1 MYLKKSYFRRAVKAI
16 TKKISILAIEYAE
29 SKKTKERLITLKT
42 QETTIL
48 HLLISDKTPIE
59 TIDLLEIVIDKVRDK
74 LIETKEEYLKQ
85 LRAINE
91 FI

>member
-1 MYLKKSYFRRAVKAI
+1 MYKKNSYFRKAVKAI
-16 TKKISILAIEYAE
+16 TKKISTLAIEYAE
-29 SKKTKERLITLKT
+29 SKKAKERLTTLKT

-59 TIDLLEIVIDKVRDK
+59 TIDLLEVVVDRVRDK

>member
-1 MYLKKSYFRRAVKAI
+1 MYKENSYFRKAAKAI
-16 TKKISILAIEYAE
+16 TKKISTLAVEYAE
-29 SKKTKERLITLKT
+29 SKKAKEKLVTLRT
-42 QETTIL
+42 QEITIL

-59 TIDLLEIVIDKVRDK
+59 TIDLLEIVVDKVKDK